1 MFLFPWHLES
11 EVCVPGSKSLQGHA
25 DEFMS
30 QYLEKQVGLT
40 LHMTCDTRPWNGQLT
55 TRQWS
60 SICFTRNRGCLVES
74 WKGRKKVWISK
85 YRWRK
90 NLAPV
95 GMVATSWNTVI
106 IHTMYMIYGLLWCQL
121 LQGFCSSSTHF
132 NAYCVFC
139 RMFLY
144 KISSHITMINV
155 QFAKGFYNKA
165 SHDTVSTSFNVAG
178 PKCEFP
184 IPVRTSHPRI
194 WAVLQRFHQL
204 PWSNWGVWRSWSL
217 FTNQSLKQGAKGL
230 QFNTSH
236 HALCFPELR
245 DSNSPFFALWNHGCQ
260 ILGVSLSF
268 IQFHR
273 SHPRYRESLP
283 LISLHQARDGLE
295 RLTGALFPASWKGCE
310 TTVDSESK

>member
-155 QFAKGFYNKA
+155 QFAKAFIIRQA
-165 SHDTVSTSFNVAG
+165 TTQFQHLSMLQVQSVS
-178 PKCEFP
+178 FP
-184 IPVRTSHPRI
+184 
-194 WAVLQRFHQL
+194 
-204 PWSNWGVWRSWSL
+204 
-217 FTNQSLKQGAKGL
+217 
-230 QFNTSH
+230 
-236 HALCFPELR
+236 
-245 DSNSPFFALWNHGCQ
+245 
-260 ILGVSLSF
+260 SLSG
-268 IQFHR
+268 H
-273 SHPRYRESLP
+273 HTHESEPSFKDSISCHDLIEAFGGVEAYSRTKAWSKVQRDCNSTLP
-283 LISLHQARDGLE
+283 IMHCVSPNCGTPTHHFLLYETMAAR
-295 RLTGALFPASWKGCE
+295 F
-310 TTVDSESK
+310 